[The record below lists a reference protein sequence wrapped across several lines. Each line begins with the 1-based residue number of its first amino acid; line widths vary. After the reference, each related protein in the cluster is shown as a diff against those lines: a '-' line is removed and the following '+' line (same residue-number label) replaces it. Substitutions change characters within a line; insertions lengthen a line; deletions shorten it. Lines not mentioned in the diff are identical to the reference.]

1 MSKENKSK
9 RKREKCSDCYYN
21 GNCLIPL
28 SKCKYLIKKKK
39 DILKKISYFFNWWL
53 EPESNQR
60 HTDFQPDVTIICY
73 VGAKNLL
80 YLAIFSQVKRLLDA
94 IFAIILYFQK

>member
-1 MSKENKSK
+1 MEKENKQK

-39 DILKKISYFFNWWL
+39 DILL
-53 EPESNQR
+53 
-60 HTDFQPDVTIICY
+60 
-73 VGAKNLL
+73 
-80 YLAIFSQVKRLLDA
+80 
-94 IFAIILYFQK
+94 